1 MKDKNAWN
9 SYDKEELAK
18 LEKLCKAYS
27 FMENLYAKIGQRIVQ
42 IRHANN
48 LTQYQLAE
56 MLDISVKHCS
66 AIERGKSS
74 LSLEKMIDLCDIFN
88 IDLDYLIRGVQKTD
102 DIPSYIPHTVVEIM
116 TSDDEEKKQHFRDY
130 IEIFNAISNSQSQ

>member
-1 MKDKNAWN
+1 
-9 SYDKEELAK
+9 
-18 LEKLCKAYS
+18 
-27 FMENLYAKIGQRIVQ
+27 MENLYAKIGQRIVQ

-74 LSLEKMIDLCDIFN
+74 L
-88 IDLDYLIRGVQKTD
+88 
-102 DIPSYIPHTVVEIM
+102 
-116 TSDDEEKKQHFRDY
+116 
-130 IEIFNAISNSQSQ
+130 

>member
-1 MKDKNAWN
+1 
-9 SYDKEELAK
+9 
-18 LEKLCKAYS
+18 
-27 FMENLYAKIGQRIVQ
+27 MENLYAKIGQRIVQ

-56 MLDISVKHCS
+56 MLDVKDCS

>member
-1 MKDKNAWN
+1 
-9 SYDKEELAK
+9 
-18 LEKLCKAYS
+18 
-27 FMENLYAKIGQRIVQ
+27 MENLYAKIGQRIVQ

-74 LSLEKMIDLCDIFN
+74 LSLEKMID
-88 IDLDYLIRGVQKTD
+88 YLIRGVQKTD

>member
-1 MKDKNAWN
+1 
-9 SYDKEELAK
+9 
-18 LEKLCKAYS
+18 
-27 FMENLYAKIGQRIVQ
+27 MENLYAKIGQRIVQ

-116 TSDDEEKKQHFRDY
+116 TSDDDEKKQHFLYY

>member
-1 MKDKNAWN
+1 
-9 SYDKEELAK
+9 
-18 LEKLCKAYS
+18 
-27 FMENLYAKIGQRIVQ
+27 MENLYAKIGQRIVQ

-88 IDLDYLIRGVQKTD
+88 IDLDYLIRGVQKTN

-130 IEIFNAISNSQSQ
+130 IEIFMLFQILNHNNRQSSHPGIYIKKEAVEI

>member
-1 MKDKNAWN
+1 
-9 SYDKEELAK
+9 
-18 LEKLCKAYS
+18 
-27 FMENLYAKIGQRIVQ
+27 MENLYAKIGQRIVQ

-48 LTQYQLAE
+48 LTQYQ
-56 MLDISVKHCS
+56 LDISVKHCS

>member
-1 MKDKNAWN
+1 
-9 SYDKEELAK
+9 
-18 LEKLCKAYS
+18 
-27 FMENLYAKIGQRIVQ
+27 MENLYAKIGQRIVQ

-74 LSLEKMIDLCDIFN
+74 LSLEKMIDLCDIFWPDFDN
-88 IDLDYLIRGVQKTD
+88 EELYKAICEYQQRERRFGKT
-102 DIPSYIPHTVVEIM
+102 SE
-116 TSDDEEKKQHFRDY
+116 Q
-130 IEIFNAISNSQSQ
+130 IS